1 MSLPTRMVIVRLN
14 GQDGD
19 PIPNAIVRAQLQ
31 GVTIYQSYVLPET
44 TEIRTDAEGT
54 GILHLWPN
62 VLGTLPSQYKFTIIN
77 VDGTGKT
84 YRFYAMVPDNDIYL
98 DQLQQLDPE
107 GQPIVGGGGAPL
119 PGTPGRAATITVG
132 SVSTGEANE
141 SVVITNT
148 GTINDAIFN
157 FRIPR
162 GPQGLPGLNG
172 TGTMVVGDV
181 ATLPPGSEATVIN
194 VGTADR
200 AVLNFGI
207 PQGEPGP
214 PGTGTGG
221 TAGVVGIPPGGLIGQ
236 VIKKI
241 GSADY
246 AIGWGTD
253 SVGTGGTGGTGIAEK
268 YHGIYAWEGGSTGP
282 ITVLSPLDATTQSEY
297 AAAINAATSGSKRA
311 AGAQALVTAF
321 GTAQRLTLTRNG
333 VTILTADFTGN
344 LPVYDDSVVIGV
356 TQSNLTSVSAV
367 ANGDI
372 DTGTWQA
379 VFAGGA
385 GYSRNATLTVG
396 VAGAGKNLTL
406 DADTAAGVGFNP
418 SFILVVPRSADGL

>member
-1 MSLPTRMVIVRLN
+1 MSIPTRMVIVRLN
-14 GQDGD
+14 GQDGE
-19 PIPNAIVRAQLQ
+19 PIAGAIVRAQLQ

-44 TEIRTDAEGT
+44 TEITTDSEGT

-62 VLGTLPSQYKFTIIN
+62 VLGTIYSVYKFTIIN

-84 YRFYAMVPDNDIYL
+84 YRFYAQVPDNDIYL

-107 GQPIVGGGGAPL
+107 GTPIAGAGGTPL
-119 PGTPGRAATITVG
+119 PGTPGKAATITLG

-141 SVVITNT
+141 SVTITNT
-148 GTINDAIFN
+148 GTIYDAIFN

-172 TGTMVVGDV
+172 TGTMVVGEV
-181 ATLPPGSEATVIN
+181 ATLPPGSSATVTN
-194 VGTADR
+194 VGTESR

-214 PGTGTGG
+214 AGTTDSNGNFVAGIPAGG
-221 TAGVVGIPPGGLIGQ
+221 TIGQ
-236 VIKKI
+236 VLKKI

-246 AIGWGTD
+246 AVGWGTD
-253 SVGTGGTGGTGIAEK
+253 AQGTGTGTGTGGIAETYFGIYSWEGGTG
-268 YHGIYAWEGGSTGP
+268 TP
-282 ITVLSPLDATTQSEY
+282 TLSPLDATTQAEY
-297 AAAINAATSGSKRA
+297 AAAINAATSGAKRA
-311 AGAQALVTAF
+311 AGAQALITAF
-321 GTAQRLTLTRNG
+321 GTLQRMTLTRNG

-344 LPVYDDSVVIGV
+344 LPVYDDGTNIGV
-356 TQSNLTSVSAV
+356 GLSTMNSVSAI
-367 ANGDI
+367 ASGDI

-385 GYSRNATLTVG
+385 GYARTATLTVG
-396 VAGAGKNLTL
+396 VAGSGKHLTL
-406 DADTAAGVGFNP
+406 DADSAAGNGFNP
-418 SFILVVPRSADGL
+418 SFTLIVPRSADGL